1 LQPSASKNIDTQ
13 YCLNSETQMAQ
24 LKNAG
29 AKRRKIDSADA
40 NSGDFYKRH
49 RGD

>member
-1 LQPSASKNIDTQ
+1 
-13 YCLNSETQMAQ
+13 MAQ
-24 LKNAG
+24 PKHSS